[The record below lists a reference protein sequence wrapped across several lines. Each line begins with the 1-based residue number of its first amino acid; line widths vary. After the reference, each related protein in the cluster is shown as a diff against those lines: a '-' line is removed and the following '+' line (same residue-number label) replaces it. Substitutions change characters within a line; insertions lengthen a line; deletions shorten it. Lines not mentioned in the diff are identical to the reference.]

1 MSEELYY
8 INEGLLQKIIIFA
21 DNEGSLEN
29 MNKTSIT
36 ETDNWDTVIQR
47 L

>member
-8 INEGLLQKIIIFA
+8 IDEGFLQKMIIFG
-21 DNEGSLEN
+21 DDEGSLEI
-29 MNKTSIT
+29 IT
-36 ETDNWDTVIQR
+36 ETDNWGTVIQR